1 MLRFF
6 FPALLMLMLA
16 STGCG
21 ISLAEQLK
29 ARGVA
34 TDASIAFKRESG
46 GGRVRN
52 YAFTL
57 YFFTQDSA
65 DSLAIGDI
73 GTFRSVDVDV
83 SSALFDA
90 HDAGERVEIR
100 YLPEDPSQVMLEAQL

>member
-1 MLRFF
+1 MRRFF
-6 FPALLMLMLA
+6 FPALLVCMLA
-16 STGCG
+16 CTGCG
-21 ISLAEQLK
+21 NSLAEQLK

-57 YFFTQDSA
+57 YFFTQDST

-73 GTFRSVDVDV
+73 GTFTSVDVAV

-90 HDAGERVEIR
+90 HEAGERVEVR
-100 YLPEDPSQVMLEAQL
+100 YLPEDPKQVMLAAQL